1 MEDLFLE
8 IVSECDYI
16 ASDINCLH
24 RVTGQ
29 LDDQLKLASFHPVVS
44 EVSGN
49 GWLICSMHYI
59 NNLVYV

>member
-1 MEDLFLE
+1 M
-8 IVSECDYI
+8 
-16 ASDINCLH
+16 ASDINCPH

-29 LDDQLKLASFHPVVS
+29 LDDQLMLAAFHPIVS

-49 GWLICSMHYI
+49 GWFICSTHYI